1 MSGMAG
7 IEDQGTA
14 RAAVKLT
21 YDDFVHFPD
30 DGKRHELIDGEHY
43 VTPSPNIRHQWILG
57 NLHLLIGNWLEEHPI
72 GRVFFAPLDV
82 VFSHFD
88 VVEPDLLYLSNE
100 RAAQAITPIHVRGVP
115 ELVVEIAS
123 KGTRR
128 RDETIKRRLY
138 ERAGVSEYWVVD
150 PAIDVVR
157 VYRREADRLGRPQEL
172 SREASDVLTTSL
184 LPGLELPLTR
194 IFRE

>member
-7 IEDQGTA
+7 IEDQRTA

-30 DGKRHELIDGEHY
+30 DGRRHELIDGEHY
-43 VTPSPNIRHQWILG
+43 VTPSPSTRHQGISG
-57 NLHLLIGNWLEEHPI
+57 NLFLLIGNWLEEHPV
-72 GRVFFAPLDV
+72 GRVFYAPLDV

-100 RAAQAITPIHVRGVP
+100 RAAQVITPLHIRGVP

-123 KGTRR
+123 KGTRK

-138 ERAGVSEYWVVD
+138 ERMEVSEYWVVD

-157 VYRREADRLGRPQEL
+157 VYRREGDRFGRPQEL
-172 SREASDVLTTSL
+172 SREASDVLTTTL
-184 LPGLELPLTR
+184 LPGLDLPLTR

>member
-7 IEDQGTA
+7 IEDQRTA

-43 VTPSPNIRHQWILG
+43 VTPSPNIRHQGILG
-57 NLHLLIGNWLEEHPI
+57 NLHLLIANWLEEHPI

-100 RAAQAITPIHVRGVP
+100 RAAQVITPIHVRGVP

-138 ERAGVSEYWVVD
+138 ERTGVSEYWVVD

-157 VYRREADRLGRPQEL
+157 VYRREGDRLGRPQEL

-184 LPGLELPLTR
+184 LPGLELPLAR

>member
-7 IEDQGTA
+7 SEEQQTA

-21 YDDFVHFPD
+21 YDDFVHFPE
-30 DGKRHELIDGEHY
+30 DGRRHELIDGEHY
-43 VTPSPNIRHQWILG
+43 VTPSPNTRHQGISG
-57 NLHLLIGNWLEEHPI
+57 NLYLLIANWLEEHPI

-82 VFSHFD
+82 VLSQFD

-100 RAAQAITPIHVRGVP
+100 RAAQVITPIHVRGVP

-123 KGTRR
+123 RGTRR

-157 VYRREADRLGRPQEL
+157 VYRREGERLGRPREL
-172 SREASDVLTTSL
+172 SREASDILTTSL